1 MPRDGTILPRQGVL
15 HGYICIDAVPGSVIC
30 AMLAIKNRMAEQ
42 LTEERKRKDAAA
54 LIEDNKEVFDRLD
67 D

>member
-1 MPRDGTILPRQGVL
+1 M
-15 HGYICIDAVPGSVIC
+15 PGSVIC
-30 AMLAIKNRMAEQ
+30 AMLAIRDLMAVR
-42 LTEERKRKDAAA
+42 LTEEQKRKDAAA

>member
-1 MPRDGTILPRQGVL
+1 MPYDGVTLSRQGVL
-15 HGYICIDAVPGSVIC
+15 HGYTSIYAMPVSVIC
-30 AMLAIKNRMAEQ
+30 AMFAIRDLMAVR
-42 LTEERKRKDAAA
+42 LTEEQKRKDAAA